1 MYQWGGEGT
10 TGESVSLDAISLS
23 SNTARRVPI
32 FLFLRPQ
39 AALALVKKHRVV
51 VDTVEVVDEVEMKN
65 NFAFLL

>member
-10 TGESVSLDAISLS
+10 TGESVSFDAISLF